1 MSLVISSIVARDT
14 ILVMCFAVILHYIVA
29 RQKWEGKRK
38 KKRINR
44 EGAKN
49 AKKENK
55 KEESKREENKREENK
70 REENWG

>member
-44 EGAKN
+44 EGTKN

-55 KEESKREENKREENK
+55 KKKAREKK
-70 REENWG
+70 GGLHGILLA